1 MLRIE
6 PLDTLFFRDARPF
19 GPMAQ
24 GSSGLPQPQTVAG
37 ALRTAMLRR
46 AGVDFE
52 RFAESIRSGRSFAE
66 AVSTTSAGISLGSA
80 RFRGPWFA
88 LGGETMFPAP
98 TTLRRIENDAGNGGI
113 VRLDPLADELPGW
126 HPPAEGMLPLWR
138 RGRERIERVRGYIGA
153 SAMQK
158 FLEGHTPDEI
168 VKGEELFG
176 FDSRT
181 GISVASD
188 RGTASEGLI
197 YGVNMLALRP
207 GVSLRM
213 EISAPTE
220 VLDLFPPNGMA
231 VPLGGEG
238 RRAVVTP
245 EEAPDELRA
254 RDHGDGWCAVL
265 TTPGLF
271 GGWKPPVRQLTS
283 AAVDGHT
290 PVSGWDLARG
300 GPKPNR
306 FAVPAGSVYFFAPGE
321 EPAARSFGD
330 PADTDVGWGAFL
342 QGVWTHA

>member
-6 PLDTLFFRDARPF
+6 PLDTLFVRDARPF
-19 GPMAQ
+19 GPLAQ
-24 GSSGLPQPQTVAG
+24 GSSRLPQPQTVAG
-37 ALRTAMLRR
+37 SLRTAILQR
-46 AGVDFE
+46 AGVDLDQLAE
-52 RFAESIRSGRSFAE
+52 RIRAGRTFAE
-66 AVSTTSAGISLGSA
+66 AVSTVSATDLGAA

-98 TTLRRIENDAGNGGI
+98 TTLRRIATNAGNGEI

-126 HPPAEGMLPLWR
+126 RAPTEGMLPLWR
-138 RGRERIERVRGYIGA
+138 RGRERLERVRGYIGV

-158 FLEGHTPDEI
+158 FLAGDIPDE
-168 VKGEELFG
+168 VVEPEKLFG

-181 GISVASD
+181 GISVAAD
-188 RGTASEGLI
+188 RGTAAEGLI

-213 EISAPTE
+213 ELSAPTE
-220 VLDLFPPNGMA
+220 VLDLFPPSGMA

-245 EEAPDELRA
+245 EEAPGEPRA
-254 RDHGDGWCAVL
+254 RDQGDGWCAVL

-271 GGWKPPVRQLTS
+271 GGWKPSVRQLTA
-283 AAVDGHT
+283 AAVEGHS

-306 FAVPAGSVYFFAPGE
+306 FAVPAGSVFFFAPETERISG
-321 EPAARSFGD
+321 RSFGD
-330 PADTDVGWGAFL
+330 PEDTHVGWGAFL